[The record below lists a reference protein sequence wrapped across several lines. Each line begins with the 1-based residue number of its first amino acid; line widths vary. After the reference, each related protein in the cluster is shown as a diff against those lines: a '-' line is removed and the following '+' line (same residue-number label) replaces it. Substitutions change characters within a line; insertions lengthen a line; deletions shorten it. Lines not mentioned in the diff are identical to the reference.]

1 MIEDYSATV
10 GAMRSFA
17 EGHNHQQPND
27 PAKLGP
33 AILALVNAEHS
44 PVRLPFGR
52 DTVAVVEKKNA
63 FVARELAEWRQVA
76 KSTEFMRE

>member
-1 MIEDYSATV
+1 VIEEYGATV

-33 AILALVNAEHS
+33 AILALVNAERP
-44 PVRLPFGR
+44 PVRLPFGH
-52 DTVAVVEKKNA
+52 DTVAVIEKKTHLSRAN
-63 FVARELAEWRQVA
+63 
-76 KSTEFMRE
+76 